1 MNKRRQSGFTLI
13 ELGLVLGMSV
23 MVASLLIGMFQ
34 AHIQMLNLALKNTFL
49 AQDAPSIGL
58 LLTRTIGNA
67 EDYRIYADGPTA
79 RSDGTRALSG
89 SAVRLWMRQPN
100 STSNVTS
107 RQAVVSYETINNHPG
122 VYFFLANNAGTFS
135 ATPNWELA
143 GGWLTSAT
151 FSVSL
156 PTTPASQYQL
166 VVTNPSMSGVLI
178 VILNGS
184 NNDWYAFS
192 AEKK

>member
-1 MNKRRQSGFTLI
+1 MNRQRQSGFTLI

-79 RSDGTRALSG
+79 RSDGSRALSG

-100 STSNVTS
+100 SISNVTS

-122 VYFFLANNAGTFS
+122 VYFFLANSAGTFS

>member
-1 MNKRRQSGFTLI
+1 MNRQRQSGFTLI

-34 AHIQMLNLALKNTFL
+34 AHVQMLNLALKNTFL